1 MNRLVEGEILR
12 WKNSLRRKPL
22 IIRGARQV
30 GKTWLVENYLANEFE
45 SYIKIDL
52 EKRKDLHQYFDGN
65 LDPKLILSYIELE
78 VGSITPGKTLLFL
91 DEIQACPR
99 AIMAL
104 RYFYEELPELH
115 LVSAGSLLEFA
126 FGDISIPVGRVQYLY
141 MYPMTFYEY
150 LLAINRETMA
160 KFLLCSP
167 ETIPEKI
174 QKRLLIELKNYFF
187 VGGMPECVKTYASTG
202 SLTKTFA
209 VQSEILDSYRDDFSK
224 YKPSMNTEC
233 LDKVFLNIGT
243 SVGEQLKYS
252 KLDRGNSSQMNK
264 KAVDLLSKARIITK
278 IPSCD
283 PSGLPLGATA
293 NHKKFKGAMLD
304 IGLMQ
309 QLCQIP
315 TNIEIKEDNLLAIY
329 RGKLA
334 EQFIAQEI
342 IAKTNS
348 KIFYWARE
356 ERGSS
361 AEIDYL
367 VVKDNQI
374 YPVEVKSGASGS
386 LKSLH
391 MILEKYE
398 NCPKGLVLYSGV
410 YKELEEQ
417 KLLFMPLYA
426 ISYFVN

>member
-1 MNRLVEGEILR
+1 M
-12 WKNSLRRKPL
+12 
-22 IIRGARQV
+22 
-30 GKTWLVENYLANEFE
+30 
-45 SYIKIDL
+45 
-52 EKRKDLHQYFDGN
+52 
-65 LDPKLILSYIELE
+65 SYIELE

-160 KFLLCSP
+160 KFLLRSP

-391 MILEKYE
+391 MILEKYK